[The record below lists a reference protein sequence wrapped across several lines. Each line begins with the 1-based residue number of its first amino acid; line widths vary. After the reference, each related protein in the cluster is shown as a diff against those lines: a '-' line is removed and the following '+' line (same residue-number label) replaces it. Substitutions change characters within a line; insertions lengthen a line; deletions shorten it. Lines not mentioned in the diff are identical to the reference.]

1 MGEMRMSSKE
11 RKRLGIMVRIDAGEI
26 RLKDVSNILGIS
38 YRHIKVHG
46 PFPCMQPIILIRNIA
61 VELAMDDSTE

>member
-1 MGEMRMSSKE
+1 MGEMRISSKE
-11 RKRLGIMVRIDAGEI
+11 RKRLGIMVRIDAGKT
-26 RLKDVSNILGIS
+26 RLKDTSNILGIS

-46 PFPCMQPIILIRNIA
+46 HFPCMQPIVLIRNIA